1 MIITNNVNAIRAN
14 RFLKVNANDSR
25 KKFPKLFASEK
36 GPLVQ
41 ARYLMRAEKKIL
53 RMEYHLFKQLTDT

>member
-41 ARYLMRAEKKIL
+41 ARYLMRAEKNT
-53 RMEYHLFKQLTDT
+53 QD

>member
-41 ARYLMRAEKKIL
+41 ARYLMRAEKIL
-53 RMEYHLFKQLTDT
+53 KTEYHLFKLLMDT